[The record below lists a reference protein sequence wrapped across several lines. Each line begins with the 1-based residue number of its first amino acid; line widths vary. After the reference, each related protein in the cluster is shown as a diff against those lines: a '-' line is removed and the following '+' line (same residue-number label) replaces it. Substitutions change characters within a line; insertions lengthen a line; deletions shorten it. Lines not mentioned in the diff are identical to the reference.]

1 MALRINNNIS
11 SINGQRNLIKNDQML
26 ARSLEKLSSGLKINR
41 AADNA
46 AGLVIS
52 EQMRAQ
58 IKGIAQATSNSE
70 TAVNMVQSAEG
81 ALDEVSSLLTKAR
94 ELTLHAS
101 NEGANDTNQLAADQA
116 EMDNVIKAVTR
127 IGEQTQFGTKK
138 LLDGSLNGATTISDS
153 AKLSR
158 VRVGNLANN
167 TAITVGTVNL
177 AVTAG
182 TKESTTLKTTVTG
195 SNSYIFT
202 AAVSGVKMG
211 TTAKL
216 KSGSTATMT
225 INGTSFVYTA
235 GTGGALASKVASGLN
250 AHASKP
256 AGYTITADADG
267 QLKVERNG
275 LGSTDFTSSITFA
288 RGATAGAAAV
298 AGTKESVT
306 ATVRAASGTAGTA
319 AAAVLFSN
327 ASSPSGVATSS
338 TFARSGVVLTAKVTT
353 TTGGSFS
360 ATYTVSGTD
369 KSVSKALSGLQTALR
384 SAIAAGSSLKSGN
397 LTLAAGIT
405 SGMSVKFERSRN
417 AVAADDINFNFTL
430 EIDNPNNPTL
440 KSEIHFVTMDAG
452 TYATGAAASTTFTTG
467 GTSGL
472 SNAGAMA
479 SGTRLMAG
487 RGLTLTINGVSKTVL
502 ATGANTLAGGSTMV
516 QMAAKLQTAFSA
528 DGIKVA
534 WATNGAVYSTGTSA
548 ASGQTS
554 AALTKTGAALTAAAA
569 GFVIYNA
576 TGDQITNISLTV
588 DQASGGNVAAT
599 VAEVRNGSNAAL
611 VYDLDTTA
619 QTRAQYVIAVASGA
633 STAAQTKS
641 SNSGS
646 TTVNGADVQATLTTA
661 TGKVI
666 NLKSTTAVTGSV
678 INLGLTT
685 GSQADGFQGVS
696 LSISNA
702 YAVAGGQ
709 TSFKLTNGA
718 EFQIGA
724 NEGQKAGITIDAVTA
739 SELGRNVSGAGTL
752 ESLEDL
758 LSTKKS
764 ALTAGL
770 TSEALKVIDAAIDEV
785 TNQRGKMGAF
795 QGNTLETNL
804 NSLRVSSE
812 NLTAAESVIRD
823 TDYAAESARFTRNQI
838 LVQASQS
845 MLAQA
850 NQLPQSVLQLLQ

>member
-1 MALRINNNIS
+1 
-11 SINGQRNLIKNDQML
+11 
-26 ARSLEKLSSGLKINR
+26 
-41 AADNA
+41 
-46 AGLVIS
+46 
-52 EQMRAQ
+52 
-58 IKGIAQATSNSE
+58 
-70 TAVNMVQSAEG
+70 
-81 ALDEVSSLLTKAR
+81 
-94 ELTLHAS
+94 
-101 NEGANDTNQLAADQA
+101 
-116 EMDNVIKAVTR
+116 
-127 IGEQTQFGTKK
+127 
-138 LLDGSLNGATTISDS
+138 
-153 AKLSR
+153 
-158 VRVGNLANN
+158 
-167 TAITVGTVNL
+167 
-177 AVTAG
+177 
-182 TKESTTLKTTVTG
+182 
-195 SNSYIFT
+195 
-202 AAVSGVKMG
+202 
-211 TTAKL
+211 
-216 KSGSTATMT
+216 
-225 INGTSFVYTA
+225 
-235 GTGGALASKVASGLN
+235 
-250 AHASKP
+250 
-256 AGYTITADADG
+256 
-267 QLKVERNG
+267 
-275 LGSTDFTSSITFA
+275 
-288 RGATAGAAAV
+288 
-298 AGTKESVT
+298 
-306 ATVRAASGTAGTA
+306 
-319 AAAVLFSN
+319 
-327 ASSPSGVATSS
+327 
-338 TFARSGVVLTAKVTT
+338 
-353 TTGGSFS
+353 
-360 ATYTVSGTD
+360 
-369 KSVSKALSGLQTALR
+369 
-384 SAIAAGSSLKSGN
+384 
-397 LTLAAGIT
+397 
-405 SGMSVKFERSRN
+405 
-417 AVAADDINFNFTL
+417 
-430 EIDNPNNPTL
+430 
-440 KSEIHFVTMDAG
+440 
-452 TYATGAAASTTFTTG
+452 
-467 GTSGL
+467 
-472 SNAGAMA
+472 
-479 SGTRLMAG
+479 
-487 RGLTLTINGVSKTVL
+487 
-502 ATGANTLAGGSTMV
+502 MV